1 LIVNTTITEPCLI
14 PRISTSF
21 AVVPSLSALAIPVLN
36 AVASVSVQPST
47 FPCNRKEIS
56 GTLIVTL
63 SGGSDGGDGGGGDGG
78 GEGGGFGGGGA
89 SPQDVC
95 PTSPKV
101 PEPLAHGVGVTVPA
115 LGQLVSTGHNT
126 HVLESLAAVA
136 VLNIPAGH
144 LVQSSSET
152 AAVVSPNV
160 PAGHELQALTLPKL
174 YVPFAQSYCAVA
186 ELVSL
191 QYRPGGQN
199 EQCV

>member
-1 LIVNTTITEPCLI
+1 
-14 PRISTSF
+14 
-21 AVVPSLSALAIPVLN
+21 
-36 AVASVSVQPST
+36 
-47 FPCNRKEIS
+47 
-56 GTLIVTL
+56 LIVTL
-63 SGGSDGGDGGGGDGG
+63 SGGGDGGDGGGGDGG
-78 GEGGGFGGGGA
+78 GEGGDGGGGGA

-136 VLNIPAGH
+136 VLYIPAGH